1 MIHPA
6 ASHAGALAPVGIIT
20 SSFMSALLLYFLFPV
35 LLPAQSPLRGF
46 PTEAWK
52 PQHEIEKRLRAIPD
66 SGRLRIYMKRMAGKP
81 HHAGSKASRE
91 VAEYA
96 LGLFK
101 EWGLDARIET
111 FEALL
116 PYPKSRVLEMFEPVH
131 FQARLQEPV
140 IPEDPGSGDDG
151 QLPTFNAYSGD
162 GDVTGELLYVNYG
175 LPEDYANLKRMGI
188 EAKGRVVLARY
199 GRSWRGTK
207 AKVAQENGAIA
218 CLIYSDPRDDGYFQG
233 DVYPIGAY
241 RPPFGVQRG
250 SVLDMPIRVGDPQT
264 PGWGAVPGAKRIS
277 KDESQVLMKIPV
289 MPVSYGEA
297 LELMR
302 HLKGPVAAEP
312 WRGALGITY
321 HVGPGPAKV
330 RVKVESDWSVR
341 PVHNVIAAISG
352 SSYPDQWILYGNH
365 HDAWVH
371 GANDPV
377 SGAGAL
383 LETARSLSEL
393 SKSGWRPKRTLMFA
407 LWDAEEFGLMGS
419 TEWVE
424 QHREELDR
432 KMVAYFNTDS
442 TGRGRI
448 AAGGSKILESFYRE
462 ALRDVNDPKSG
473 ESLLI
478 QAGGKKA
485 QVLEEQPLLG
495 ALGAGSDYVAFVHH
509 LGIAS
514 MNLGFGGEGG
524 GVYHSAYDT
533 YEWYTRFSD
542 GEFQYGR
549 TLSAL
554 IATMLL
560 RMADAP
566 LLPFEIAPIATS
578 VRSQLEELLKS
589 LGASA
594 AKLDTK
600 ELQAELARL
609 TAASKL
615 FEAEYQSL
623 AKRATAISSERLG
636 DLNQAIYRLERYLL
650 SEEGLPG
657 RPWYRHQLHAPGL
670 YAGYGA
676 KTLPGIREAA
686 EMERWEEANTQSRQV
701 ARAIRVLTAE
711 ITRVTAVMRGR

>member
-1 MIHPA
+1 MFVL
-6 ASHAGALAPVGIIT
+6 SL
-20 SSFMSALLLYFLFPV
+20 SFLFPG
-35 LLPAQSPLRGF
+35 LLQAQEPIRGF
-46 PTEAWK
+46 PAEAWK
-52 PQHEIEKRLRAIPD
+52 PQHEIESRLRAVPQSD
-66 SGRLRIYMKRMAGKP
+66 RLRTYMKRMTSKP

-111 FEALL
+111 FEILL
-116 PYPKSRVLEMFEPVH
+116 PYPKSRALEMLEPVR

-140 IPEDPGSGDDG
+140 IAEDPGSGDEG
-151 QLPTFNAYSGD
+151 QLPTFNAYSAD
-162 GDVTGELLYVNYG
+162 GDVTGQLLYVNYG
-175 LPEDYANLKRMGI
+175 LPEDYATLKRMGI
-188 EAKGRVVLARY
+188 DAKGKVVLARY

-207 AKVAQENGAIA
+207 AKVAQENGALA

-233 DVYPIGAY
+233 DVYPMGAY

-264 PGWGAVPGAKRIS
+264 PGWGAVAGAKRIS
-277 KDESQVLMKIPV
+277 KEESQVLMRIPV
-289 MPVSYGEA
+289 MPISYGEA
-297 LELMR
+297 SELMQQ
-302 HLKGPVAAEP
+302 LKGPVAPEP

-321 HVGPGPAKV
+321 HIGPGPAKV

-341 PVHNVIAAISG
+341 GAHNVIATIPG

-377 SGAGAL
+377 SGAAAL
-383 LETARSLSEL
+383 LETARSFSEL
-393 SKSGWRPKRTLMFA
+393 SRNGWRPKRTLMFA

-432 KMVAYFNTDS
+432 KMVAYLNTDS

-462 ALRDVNDPKSG
+462 VLRDVNDPVSG
-473 ESLLI
+473 QPLLV
-478 QAGGKKA
+478 QTNGKKPPA
-485 QVLEEQPLLG
+485 LEEQPLLG

-514 MNLGFGGEGG
+514 VNLGFGGEGG

-542 GEFQYGR
+542 GNFQYGR
-549 TLSAL
+549 TLSAM

-560 RMADAP
+560 RLADAP
-566 LLPFEIAPIATS
+566 LLPFEVSPIVSA

-589 LGASA
+589 LGPSA

-600 ELQAELARL
+600 ELQAELPKL
-609 TAASKL
+609 AAAAKL
-615 FEAEYQSL
+615 FETEYQSL
-623 AKRATAISSERLG
+623 AKRTTALSSERLAA
-636 DLNQAIYRLERYLL
+636 LNQAIYRLERCLL
-650 SEEGLPG
+650 AEEGLPG

-670 YAGYGA
+670 YTGYGV

-686 EMERWEEANTQSRQV
+686 EMERWEEASAQSRQV
-701 ARAIRVLTAE
+701 AKAIRVLTAE
-711 ITRVTAVMRGR
+711 ITRVTAAMRGR